1 MDDRLIDIDDLA
13 ECLKIPAKTIR
24 NKLSNRTWPIQPIRI
39 GRALR
44 WRESDVAAM
53 IAGLSAESGKLA
65 TTGRS

>member
-24 NKLSNRTWPIQPIRI
+24 NKLSNGTWPIQPIRI

-44 WRESDVAAM
+44 WRESDVKAT
-53 IAGLSAESGKLA
+53 IANPSRLRKAGRGK
-65 TTGRS
+65 S